1 MDESAVRRILCE
13 MLGVHESATEEE
25 IHQGY
30 SEQAKKWHPDRVQHN
45 PELAAIAEKK
55 LKEINQAYD
64 CLKSRA
70 EFDKHGAKLANKTQ
84 PSMASQ
90 HNPNKDP
97 GGTSATRSQKSGSTS
112 QPHST
117 GAGKTSKS
125 QDEKTASSKTTRQ
138 TDPDTNGSKQNKDE
152 SGAKPRQPGPSESAA
167 NRQSEKAQADSFG
180 QTAQSWHAGF
190 APGERATSKPVNP
203 YEINELR
210 KLGTKVAIWMTLIFL
225 ILAYIEDKMHNH
237 KQLNGYVP
245 SFPNTS
251 HYPPYD
257 ISPSSAVPAPQPQSR
272 PAAPANDSAAPPP
285 GETVPQIRY

>member
-97 GGTSATRSQKSGSTS
+97 GGSSATRSQKSGSNS
-112 QPHST
+112 QSHPA

-125 QDEKTASSKTTRQ
+125 QNEKTADSKTRQ
-138 TDPDTNGSKQNKDE
+138 TAPDTNGSKQNE
-152 SGAKPRQPGPSESAA
+152 PGTNKSAA
-167 NRQSEKAQADSFG
+167 NRQTHSAPSAKAQAGSG
-180 QTAQSWHAGF
+180 QTAQSNAGF
-190 APGERATSKPVNP
+190 APGEQATPKRVNP

-225 ILAYIEDKMHNH
+225 ILAYIEDKMHH
-237 KQLNGYVP
+237 QKQLNGYVP

-257 ISPSSAVPAPQPQSR
+257 ISPSAAVPAPQPPSL

-285 GETVPQIRY
+285 GETVPQVRY